1 MACKL
6 RSTEGDLVGS
16 LGTSVT
22 SKLLEG
28 IPSEGWPLQIQR
40 FLSERDFRDHLICT
54 PSLQMGKLR
63 PSQAQLAVK
72 GAT

>member
-6 RSTEGDLVGS
+6 RPIEGDLVGS
-16 LGTSVT
+16 LGGSVI

-28 IPSEGWPLQIQR
+28 IPSEGWPLQTQR